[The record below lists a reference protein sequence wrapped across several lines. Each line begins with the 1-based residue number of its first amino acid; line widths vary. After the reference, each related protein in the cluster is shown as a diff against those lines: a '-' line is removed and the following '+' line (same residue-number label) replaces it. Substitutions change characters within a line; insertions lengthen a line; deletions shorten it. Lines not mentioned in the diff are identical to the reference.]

1 MKMAQFINF
10 EVDVDNEESDN
21 GKEVSDDSDLDSLK
35 SFIVDNEEVNDN
47 DVNVYRT
54 FNNVETDIERTLK
67 EEYEKSLEDI
77 ESFDEISNL
86 CQSSEEELEIDDFDN
101 AKEAIENFNETR
113 FPKTNNENIE
123 YNRLIT
129 VLLLAIR
136 FDKVSK
142 TNVCNF
148 EKFKES
154 IDSNLIEQLEEGKI
168 KFILDLQ
175 KFNNICYDINLIL
188 SKRNYFLRIFELKD
202 KYRQLSTK
210 EPKKQNIVR

>member
-77 ESFDEISNL
+77 VRYYNL
-86 CQSSEEELEIDDFDN
+86 RQSSEEELEIDDFDN

-123 YNRLIT
+123 I
-129 VLLLAIR
+129 
-136 FDKVSK
+136 
-142 TNVCNF
+142 
-148 EKFKES
+148 
-154 IDSNLIEQLEEGKI
+154 
-168 KFILDLQ
+168 
-175 KFNNICYDINLIL
+175 
-188 SKRNYFLRIFELKD
+188 
-202 KYRQLSTK
+202 
-210 EPKKQNIVR
+210 